1 MNEKV
6 STLESVIN
14 PQQLEQRLG
23 CSCQKIAKFC
33 QKRDIIELALFGSV
47 LREDFNPNSDIDFL
61 VTFSPEV
68 KISLKKLDEIEE
80 ELKQIVNRE
89 IDLVFK
95 KSIESSHNWIRK
107 RNILETAK
115 VIYES
120 RTR

>member
-1 MNEKV
+1 MN
-6 STLESVIN
+6 L
-14 PQQLEQRLG
+14 QQIEQRLG
-23 CSCQKIAKFC
+23 GCFERIAKFC

-47 LREDFNPNSDIDFL
+47 LREDFNPKSDVDFL

-68 KISLKKLDEIEE
+68 KISLNKLDEIEE

-89 IDLVFK
+89 IDFIFK